1 LAAPIAKPE
10 LRNVTIE
17 RIREMGN
24 VSTANESNPEA
35 LESYFKKYPDVPK
48 ETILKQHLLS
58 LGHWFSDAALQATA
72 GALVKSYRLFSYDL
86 VPMADLKRGE
96 HRRVPE
102 HFVILNGPYGMR
114 PVAIQTSLSP
124 HSPYLIDVVDGRLV
138 LTTEGR
144 VLAEVRY
151 PKTPDYYAKSLPDGT
166 PYHEIVAFG
175 TFITIFRNCQ
185 YWGAREECKFCDIN
199 ENARQMKLSRD
210 FTLTAPVKSVQDVVQ
225 VCDEVASDARR
236 LGVSA
241 PGFVLSGGS
250 ITKTLH
256 GKSEV
261 DFYEEYI
268 RAIKASAA
276 KPRITFEVNAR
287 PRAEVQRYK
296 AAGVDNIHFNME
308 VWDKRLFEWIN
319 PGKAERV
326 GWDNWVRWMCDAVEV
341 FGKGSVQPSFVSGVE
356 MARPHGYQSVAEAV
370 KSTSAGFE
378 YLMSRGILPRPQQ
391 WRREPSTALC
401 KEAEQPPVPLDY
413 YVLLT
418 RNWYECYQKYRSQLP
433 QFGKRKAGLLAER
446 NLLGPVHGAY
456 GDYVMLSENL
466 FPDDIEE
473 QINRRS
479 VPFEN
484 LEGGAS
490 VS

>member
-1 LAAPIAKPE
+1 MV
-10 LRNVTIE
+10 NS
-17 RIREMGN
+17 
-24 VSTANESNPEA
+24 STTNESDGEV

-58 LGHWFSDAALQATA
+58 LGHWFSDAALQAAA

-86 VPMADLKRGE
+86 VPMSELKRGE

-102 HFVILNGPYGMR
+102 HFVILKGPYAMR

-185 YWGAREECKFCDIN
+185 HWGAREECKFCDIN
-199 ENARQMKLSRD
+199 ENVRQMKLSRD
-210 FTLTAPVKSVQDVVQ
+210 FTLTAPVKSVEDVVR
-225 VCDEVASDARR
+225 VCDEVAGDARR
-236 LGVSA
+236 HGVSA

-268 RAIKASAA
+268 RAIKGSSA

-287 PRAEVQRYK
+287 PRAEVERYK
-296 AAGVDNIHFNME
+296 AAGADNIHFNME

-326 GWDNWVRWMCDAVEV
+326 GWDNWVHWMCDAVEV
-341 FGKGSVQPSFVSGVE
+341 FGPGNVQPSFVSGVE
-356 MARPHGYQSVAEAV
+356 MARPHGFQSVAEAV
-370 KSTSAGFE
+370 NSTSAGFE

-401 KEAEQPPVPLDY
+401 KEADQPPVPLHY
-413 YVLLT
+413 YIQLT

-473 QINRRS
+473 QINARS

-484 LEGGAS
+484 LEVGAS

>member
-1 LAAPIAKPE
+1 MANP
-10 LRNVTIE
+10 
-17 RIREMGN
+17 
-24 VSTANESNPEA
+24 STTGETESEDLEA
-35 LESYFKKYPDVPK
+35 YFKKYPDVPK

-58 LGHWFSDAALQATA
+58 LGHWFSDAALKAAA

-86 VPMADLKRGE
+86 VPMSEFKRGE

-138 LTTEGR
+138 MTTAGR
-144 VLAEVRY
+144 VLAEVRF

-175 TFITIFRNCQ
+175 AFITIFRNCQ
-185 YWGAREECKFCDIN
+185 YWGAKEECKFCDIN

-210 FTLTAPVKSVQDVVQ
+210 FTLAAPVKSVEDVVR

-268 RAIKASAA
+268 RAIKGSTA

-287 PRAEVQRYK
+287 PREEVKRYK
-296 AAGVDNIHFNME
+296 VAGADNIHFNME

-341 FGKGSVQPSFVSGVE
+341 FGPGNVQPSFVSGVE
-356 MARPHGYQSVAEAV
+356 MARPRGFQSVDEAV
-370 KSTSAGFE
+370 ESTSAAFE

-401 KEAEQPPVPLDY
+401 KQAEQPPVPLDY

-466 FPDDIEE
+466 FPEDIEE

-484 LEGGAS
+484 LEGVAS

>member
-1 LAAPIAKPE
+1 
-10 LRNVTIE
+10 
-17 RIREMGN
+17 MGN
-24 VSTANESNPEA
+24 KATTESNCDV

-48 ETILKQHLLS
+48 ETILKQHMLS
-58 LGHWFSDAALQATA
+58 LGHWFSDAALQAAA

-86 VPMADLKRGE
+86 VPMSKLKRGE

-102 HFVILNGPYGMR
+102 HFVILKGPYGMR

-124 HSPYLIDVVDGRLV
+124 YSPYLIDVVDGRLA

-151 PKTPDYYAKSLPDGT
+151 PKTPDYYSKSLPDGT

-210 FTLTAPVKSVQDVVQ
+210 FTLTAPVKSVDDVVR
-225 VCDEVASDARR
+225 VVEEVASDARKIDAGAR
-236 LGVSA
+236 N
-241 PGFVLSGGS
+241 FVLSGGS

-256 GKSEV
+256 GKDELK
-261 DFYEEYI
+261 FYEEYI
-268 RAIKASAA
+268 RAIKQSAA
-276 KPRITFEVNAR
+276 RPRITFEVNAR
-287 PRAEVQRYK
+287 PREEVERYK
-296 AAGVDNIHFNME
+296 AAGVDTIHFNME
-308 VWDKRLFEWIN
+308 VWERRLFEWIN
-319 PGKAERV
+319 PGKAYRI
-326 GWDNWVRWMCDAVEV
+326 GWDNWVRWMCEAVEV
-341 FGKGSVQPSFVSGVE
+341 FGEGSVQPSFVSGVE
-356 MARPHGYQSVAEAV
+356 MARPHGYESVPEAV
-370 KSTSAGFE
+370 ASTCAGFE

-401 KEAEQPPVPLDY
+401 KEAEQPPVPLDFY
-413 YVLLT
+413 ILLT
-418 RNWYECYQKYRSQLP
+418 RNWYELYQKYRSKLP
-433 QFGKRKAGLLAER
+433 QFGRRRPGLLAER
-446 NLLGPVHGAY
+446 SLLGPVHGAY
-456 GDYVMLSENL
+456 GDYVLLSENL
-466 FPDDIEE
+466 LPDDIEE

-484 LEGGAS
+484 LEGGTS

>member
-1 LAAPIAKPE
+1 MA
-10 LRNVTIE
+10 NNSMT
-17 RIREMGN
+17 
-24 VSTANESNPEA
+24 NESNLDL
-35 LESYFKKYPDVPK
+35 LESHFKNYPDVPK
-48 ETILKQHLLS
+48 ETILKQHMLS
-58 LGHWFSDAALQATA
+58 LGHWFSDAALHAA
-72 GALVKSYRLFSYDL
+72 EGALVKSYRLFSYDL
-86 VPMADLKRGE
+86 VPMSELKRGE

-144 VLAEVRY
+144 VLSEVRY
-151 PKTPDYYAKSLPDGT
+151 PKTPDYYSKSLPDGT

-210 FTLTAPVKSVQDVVQ
+210 FTLAAPVKSVQDVVR

-268 RAIKASAA
+268 RAIKESAA

-287 PRAEVQRYK
+287 PREEVQRYK
-296 AAGVDNIHFNME
+296 AAGADNIHFNME

-341 FGKGSVQPSFVSGVE
+341 FGPGNVQPSFVSGVE
-356 MARPHGYQSVAEAV
+356 MARPHGFQSVAEAV
-370 KSTSAGFE
+370 KSTSGAFE

-418 RNWYECYQKYRSQLP
+418 RNWYETYQKYRSKLP
-433 QFGKRKAGLLAER
+433 QFGTRKPGLLAER

-456 GDYVMLSENL
+456 GDFVMLKESL
-466 FPDDIEE
+466 FPVDIEE

>member
-1 LAAPIAKPE
+1 
-10 LRNVTIE
+10 
-17 RIREMGN
+17 MSN
-24 VSTANESNPEA
+24 VSTTDESNLDV
-35 LESYFKKYPDVPK
+35 LESYFQKYPDVPK
-48 ETILKQHLLS
+48 ETILKQHMLS
-58 LGHWFSDAALQATA
+58 LGHWFSDAALDASA

-86 VPMADLKRGE
+86 VPMSELKRGE

-102 HFVILNGPYGMR
+102 HFVLLNGPHAMR

-124 HSPYLIDVVDGRLV
+124 YSPYLVDVVDGRLV
-138 LTTEGR
+138 LTVDGQ
-144 VLAEVRY
+144 VVAHVRI
-151 PKTPDYYAKSLPDGT
+151 PKTPDYYFKSLPDGT

-175 TFITIFRNCQ
+175 SFITIFRNCQ
-185 YWGAREECKFCDIN
+185 YWGAKEECKFCDIN

-210 FTLTAPVKSVQDVVQ
+210 FTLTAPVKSVADVVTVVEQ
-225 VCDEVASDARR
+225 VASDAQKN
-236 LGVSA
+236 GA
-241 PGFVLSGGS
+241 GAQGFVLSGGT

-268 RAIKASAA
+268 RAIKNTAT

-287 PRAEVQRYK
+287 PREEVQRYK
-296 AAGVDNIHFNME
+296 DAGADHIHFNME
-308 VWDKRLFEWIN
+308 VWDKKLFPWIN

-341 FGKGSVQPSFVSGVE
+341 FGTGMVQPSFVSGIE
-356 MARPHGYQSVAEAV
+356 MARPHGFQSVTEAV
-370 KSTSAGFE
+370 DSTCRGFE
-378 YLMSRGILPRPQQ
+378 FLMSHGILPRPQQ
-391 WRREPSTALC
+391 WRREPATALC
-401 KEAEQPPVPLDY
+401 REAEQPPVPLEY
-413 YVLLT
+413 YIRLT
-418 RNWYECYQKYRSQLP
+418 RTWYELYQKYRPKLP
-433 QFGKRKAGLLAER
+433 QFGTRKPGLLAER

-456 GDYVMLSENL
+456 GDYVMLKENL
-466 FPDDIEE
+466 FPTDVEE

-484 LEGGAS
+484 IAGGAS

>member
-1 LAAPIAKPE
+1 MAKS
-10 LRNVTIE
+10 
-17 RIREMGN
+17 
-24 VSTANESNPEA
+24 STTNGSNHEA
-35 LESYFKKYPDVPK
+35 LEAYFTKYSDVPK
-48 ETILKQHLLS
+48 ETILKQHMLS
-58 LGHWFSDAALQATA
+58 LGHWFSDAALDATA

-86 VPMADLKRGE
+86 VPMSELKRGE

-124 HSPYLIDVVDGRLV
+124 YSPYLIDVVDGRLV
-138 LTTEGR
+138 MTTDGR
-144 VLAEVRY
+144 VLAEVRF

-175 TFITIFRNCQ
+175 AFITIFRNCQ
-185 YWGAREECKFCDIN
+185 YWGAKEECKFCDIN

-210 FTLTAPVKSVQDVVQ
+210 FTLAAPVKSVDDVVR
-225 VCDEVASDARR
+225 VCEEVTSDARR
-236 LGVSA
+236 HGVAA

-268 RAIKASAA
+268 RAIKRTSA

-287 PRAEVQRYK
+287 PREEVQRYK
-296 AAGVDNIHFNME
+296 AAGADNIHFNME

-341 FGKGSVQPSFVSGVE
+341 FGPGNVQPSFVSGVE
-356 MARPHGYQSVAEAV
+356 MARPHGFQSVAEAV
-370 KSTSAGFE
+370 KSTTGCFE

-413 YVLLT
+413 YVMLT

-466 FPDDIEE
+466 FPDDIQE

>member
-1 LAAPIAKPE
+1 MS
-10 LRNVTIE
+10 N
-17 RIREMGN
+17 N
-24 VSTANESNPEA
+24 STTSETDSED
-35 LESYFKKYPDVPK
+35 LEEYFKKYPDVPQ

-58 LGHWFSDAALQATA
+58 LGHWFSDAALQAA
-72 GALVKSYRLFSYDL
+72 DGALVKSYRLFSYDL
-86 VPMADLKRGE
+86 VPMSEFKRGE

-102 HFVILNGPYGMR
+102 HFVMLNGPYGMR

-124 HSPYLIDVVDGRLV
+124 YSPYLIDVVDGRLV
-138 LTTEGR
+138 MTREGR
-144 VLAEVRY
+144 VLAEVRF
-151 PKTPDYYAKSLPDGT
+151 PKTPDYYSKSLPDGT

-175 TFITIFRNCQ
+175 AFITIFRNCQ
-185 YWGAREECKFCDIN
+185 YWGAKEECKFCDIN
-199 ENARQMKLSRD
+199 DNARQMKLSRD
-210 FTLTAPVKSVQDVVQ
+210 FTLAAPVKSLEDVML
-225 VCDEVASDARR
+225 VCEEVTSDAHR
-236 LGVSA
+236 LGVAA

-268 RAIKASAA
+268 RAIKGTSA

-287 PRAEVQRYK
+287 PREEVARYK
-296 AAGVDNIHFNME
+296 AAGADNIHFNME
-308 VWDKRLFEWIN
+308 VWDKQLFAWIN

-341 FGKGSVQPSFVSGVE
+341 FGPGNVQPSFVSGVE
-356 MARPHGYQSVAEAV
+356 MARPHGFKTVDEAV
-370 KSTSAGFE
+370 KSTTGCFE
-378 YLMSRGILPRPQQ
+378 YLMSRAIMPRPQQ

-413 YVLLT
+413 YIQLT

-484 LEGGAS
+484 LEGGSS

>member
-1 LAAPIAKPE
+1 
-10 LRNVTIE
+10 
-17 RIREMGN
+17 M
-24 VSTANESNPEA
+24 
-35 LESYFKKYPDVPK
+35 LESYFKKYPDVPE

-58 LGHWFSDAALQATA
+58 LGHWFSDAALRATA

-102 HFVILNGPYGMR
+102 HFVLLNGPYGMR

-138 LTTEGR
+138 MTTEGR
-144 VLAEVRY
+144 VLAEVRF

-210 FTLTAPVKSVQDVVQ
+210 FTLTAPVKSVEDVVR

-236 LGVSA
+236 HGVSV

-268 RAIKASAA
+268 RAIKGSSA

-287 PRAEVQRYK
+287 PRAEVERYK
-296 AAGVDNIHFNME
+296 AAGADNIHFNME
-308 VWDKRLFEWIN
+308 VWEKRLFEWIN
-319 PGKAERV
+319 PGKASRI
-326 GWDNWVRWMCDAVEV
+326 GWDNWVRWMCEAVEV

-370 KSTSAGFE
+370 KSTSTGFE
-378 YLMSRGILPRPQQ
+378 YLMSRGMP
-391 WRREPSTALC
+391 
-401 KEAEQPPVPLDY
+401 
-413 YVLLT
+413 
-418 RNWYECYQKYRSQLP
+418 
-433 QFGKRKAGLLAER
+433 G
-446 NLLGPVHGAY
+446 
-456 GDYVMLSENL
+456 
-466 FPDDIEE
+466 
-473 QINRRS
+473 S
-479 VPFEN
+479 VSVAPIAARI
-484 LEGGAS
+484 GAS
-490 VS
+490 SGAGSRRRRCARRPSSRRFHWTFTCSSRAIGTSATKNIARTCPSLGSESPGCLRSAAYWVQFTAPTATLYC

>member
-1 LAAPIAKPE
+1 MS
-10 LRNVTIE
+10 N
-17 RIREMGN
+17 N
-24 VSTANESNPEA
+24 STTSETDSED
-35 LESYFKKYPDVPK
+35 LEEYFKKYPDVPK

-58 LGHWFSDAALQATA
+58 LGHWFSDAALQAAA

-86 VPMADLKRGE
+86 VPMSELKRGE

-102 HFVILNGPYGMR
+102 HFVTLNGPYGMR

-124 HSPYLIDVVDGRLV
+124 YSPYLIDVVDGRLAM
-138 LTTEGR
+138 TREGR
-144 VLAEVRY
+144 VLAEVRF

-166 PYHEIVAFG
+166 PYHEIVAFCA
-175 TFITIFRNCQ
+175 FITIFRNCQ

-210 FTLTAPVKSVQDVVQ
+210 FTLAAPVKSVEDVVR

-268 RAIKASAA
+268 RAIKGSSA

-287 PRAEVQRYK
+287 PREEVARYK
-296 AAGVDNIHFNME
+296 AAGADNIHFNME
-308 VWDKRLFEWIN
+308 VWDKQLFAWIN

-341 FGKGSVQPSFVSGVE
+341 FGPGNVQPSFVSGVE
-356 MARPHGYQSVAEAV
+356 MARPHGFKTVDEAV
-370 KSTSAGFE
+370 KSTTGCFE
-378 YLMSRGILPRPQQ
+378 YLMSRAIMPRPQQ

-466 FPDDIEE
+466 FSDDIEE

>member
-1 LAAPIAKPE
+1 M
-10 LRNVTIE
+10 RNNARTIE
-17 RIREMGN
+17 
-24 VSTANESNPEA
+24 SDPEV

-58 LGHWFSDAALQATA
+58 LGHWFSDAALQASA

-86 VPMADLKRGE
+86 VPMSELKRGE

-102 HFVILNGPYGMR
+102 HFVLLNGPYDLR

-124 HSPYLIDVVDGRLV
+124 YSPYLIDVVDGRLV

-210 FTLTAPVKSVQDVVQ
+210 FTLTAPVKSVEDVVR
-225 VCDEVASDARR
+225 VVEEVASDAQKYGADRH
-236 LGVSA
+236 
-241 PGFVLSGGS
+241 GFVLSGGS

-256 GKSEV
+256 SKTEL

-268 RAIKASAA
+268 RAIKESES

-287 PRAEVQRYK
+287 PREEVERYK

-319 PGKAERV
+319 PGKAYRI
-326 GWDNWVRWMCDAVEV
+326 GWDKWVHWMCEAVEV
-341 FGKGSVQPSFVSGVE
+341 FGNGSVQPSFVSGVE
-356 MARPHGYQSVAEAV
+356 MARPHGYESVAEAV
-370 KSTSAGFE
+370 KSTSSGFE

-401 KEAEQPPVPLDY
+401 KEAEQPPVPLDFY
-413 YVLLT
+413 IQLT
-418 RNWYECYQKYRSQLP
+418 SNWYECYQKYRSTLP
-433 QFGKRKAGLLAER
+433 QFGKRKPGLLAER
-446 NLLGPVHGAY
+446 SLLGPVHGAY
-456 GDYVMLSENL
+456 GDFVLLSEDL
-466 FPDDIEE
+466 LPDDIEE

-484 LEGGAS
+484 LEGGLS

>member
-1 LAAPIAKPE
+1 
-10 LRNVTIE
+10 
-17 RIREMGN
+17 MG
-24 VSTANESNPEA
+24 SISATNESGPEA

-48 ETILKQHLLS
+48 ETILKQHMLS
-58 LGHWFSDAALQATA
+58 LGHWFSDAALEATA

-86 VPMADLKRGE
+86 VPMSEFKRNE

-102 HFVILNGPYGMR
+102 HFVLLNGPYKMR

-138 LTTEGR
+138 LTTGGR
-144 VLAEVRY
+144 VLCEVRF
-151 PKTPDYYAKSLPDGT
+151 PKTPDYYTKTMPDGT

-175 TFITIFRNCQ
+175 AFITIFRNCQ
-185 YWGAREECKFCDIN
+185 YWGAKEECKFCDIN
-199 ENARQMKLSRD
+199 ENVRQMKLSRD
-210 FTLTAPVKSVQDVVQ
+210 FTLTAPVKPVADVVR
-225 VCDEVASDARR
+225 VVEEVTDDARR
-236 LGVSA
+236 NGVA
-241 PGFVLSGGS
+241 MPGFVLSGGT

-256 GKSEV
+256 GKSEP
-261 DFYEEYI
+261 DFYEPYI
-268 RAIKASAA
+268 RAIKESSAR
-276 KPRITFEVNAR
+276 PRITFEVNAR
-287 PRAEVQRYK
+287 PREEVKRYK
-296 AAGVDNIHFNME
+296 DAGADNIHFNME
-308 VWDKRLFEWIN
+308 VWDKRLFAWIN

-341 FGKGSVQPSFVSGVE
+341 FGNGCVQPSFVSGVE
-356 MARPHGYQSVAEAV
+356 MARPHGFQSVADAV
-370 KSTSAGFE
+370 NSTSGAFE

-413 YVLLT
+413 YIQLT
-418 RNWYECYQKYRSQLP
+418 RNWYECFQKYRAKLP
-433 QFGKRKAGLLAER
+433 AFGKRKAGLLPER

-456 GDYVMLSENL
+456 GDFAMIAENL

-484 LEGGAS
+484 LEGGPS

>member
-1 LAAPIAKPE
+1 
-10 LRNVTIE
+10 
-17 RIREMGN
+17 MGIT
-24 VSTANESNPEA
+24 STTDQANPEA
-35 LESYFKKYPDVPK
+35 LEAYFKKYPDVPK

-58 LGHWFSDAALQATA
+58 LGHWFSDAALLAA
-72 GALVKSYRLFSYDL
+72 EGALVKSYRLFSYDL
-86 VPMADLKRGE
+86 IPMAELKRGE

-102 HFVILNGPYGMR
+102 HFVILHGPYGMR
-114 PVAIQTSLSP
+114 PVSIQTSLSP

-138 LTTEGR
+138 LTTGGR
-144 VLAEVRY
+144 VLADVRY

-175 TFITIFRNCQ
+175 AFITIFRNCQ

-210 FTLTAPVKSVQDVVQ
+210 FTLAAPVKSVEDVVL
-225 VCDEVASDARR
+225 VCDEVASDAHR

-268 RAIKASAA
+268 RAIKKSTA

-287 PRAEVQRYK
+287 PREEVERYK
-296 AAGVDNIHFNME
+296 AAGADNIHFNME

-341 FGKGSVQPSFVSGVE
+341 FGPGNVQPSFVSGIE
-356 MARPHGYQSVAEAV
+356 MARPHGFQSVGEAV

-401 KEAEQPPVPLDY
+401 KEAEQPPVPLDFY
-413 YVLLT
+413 IQLT
-418 RNWYECYQKYRSQLP
+418 SNWYECYQKYRSKLP
-433 QFGKRKAGLLAER
+433 QFGKRKPGLLAER

-456 GDYVMLSENL
+456 GDFVLLSENL
-466 FPDDIEE
+466 LPDDIEE

-479 VPFEN
+479 MPFEN

>member
-1 LAAPIAKPE
+1 
-10 LRNVTIE
+10 
-17 RIREMGN
+17 MSN
-24 VSTANESNPEA
+24 VSTTDESNLDV
-35 LESYFKKYPDVPK
+35 LESYFQKYPDVPK
-48 ETILKQHLLS
+48 ETILKQHMLS
-58 LGHWFSDAALQATA
+58 LGHWFSDAALDASA

-86 VPMADLKRGE
+86 VPMSELKRGE

-102 HFVILNGPYGMR
+102 HFVLLNGPHAMR

-124 HSPYLIDVVDGRLV
+124 YSPYLVDVVDGRLV
-138 LTTEGR
+138 LTVDGQ
-144 VLAEVRY
+144 VVAHVRI
-151 PKTPDYYAKSLPDGT
+151 PKTPDYYFKSLPDGT

-175 TFITIFRNCQ
+175 SFITIFRNCQ
-185 YWGAREECKFCDIN
+185 YWGAKEECKFCDIN

-210 FTLTAPVKSVQDVVQ
+210 FTLTAPVKSVADVVTVVEQ
-225 VCDEVASDARR
+225 VASDAQKN
-236 LGVSA
+236 GA
-241 PGFVLSGGS
+241 GAQGFVLSGGT

-268 RAIKASAA
+268 RAIKNTAT

-287 PRAEVQRYK
+287 PREEVQRYK
-296 AAGVDNIHFNME
+296 DAGADHIHFNME
-308 VWDKRLFEWIN
+308 VWDKKLFPWIN

-341 FGKGSVQPSFVSGVE
+341 FGTGMVQPSFVSGIE
-356 MARPHGYQSVAEAV
+356 MARPHGFQSVTAAV
-370 KSTSAGFE
+370 DSTCGGFE
-378 YLMSRGILPRPQQ
+378 FLMSHGILPRPQQ
-391 WRREPSTALC
+391 WRREPATALC
-401 KEAEQPPVPLDY
+401 REAEQPPVPLEY
-413 YVLLT
+413 YILLT
-418 RNWYECYQKYRSQLP
+418 RTWYELYQKYRSKLP
-433 QFGKRKAGLLAER
+433 QFGTRKPGLLAER

-456 GDYVMLSENL
+456 GDYVMLKENL
-466 FPDDIEE
+466 FPTDVEK

-484 LEGGAS
+484 IAGGAS

>member
-1 LAAPIAKPE
+1 
-10 LRNVTIE
+10 
-17 RIREMGN
+17 MGN
-24 VSTANESNPEA
+24 MSTANESNHAA
-35 LESYFKKYPDVPK
+35 LESYFTKYPDVPK

-58 LGHWFSDAALQATA
+58 LGHWFSDPALDATV

-86 VPMADLKRGE
+86 VPMSEFKRNE

-102 HFVILNGPYGMR
+102 HFVLLKGPYNMR
-114 PVAIQTSLSP
+114 PVSIQTSLSP
-124 HSPYLIDVVDGRLV
+124 YSPYLIDVVDGRLV

-175 TFITIFRNCQ
+175 SFITIFRNCQ

-210 FTLTAPVKSVQDVVQ
+210 FTLTAPVKPVADVVR
-225 VCDEVASDARR
+225 VCEEVASDARKHGAR
-236 LGVSA
+236 R
-241 PGFVLSGGS
+241 PGFVLSGGT

-256 GKSEV
+256 GKTEV

-268 RAIKASAA
+268 RAIKECTSN
-276 KPRITFEVNAR
+276 PRITFEVNAR
-287 PRAEVQRYK
+287 PREEVERYK

-308 VWDKRLFEWIN
+308 VWDRRLFEWIN
-319 PGKAERV
+319 PGKAERI
-326 GWDNWVRWMCDAVEV
+326 GWDNWVRWMCEAVDI
-341 FGKGSVQPSFVSGVE
+341 FGPGSVQPSFVSGVE
-356 MARPHGYQSVAEAV
+356 MAHPHGFQSVAEAV
-370 KSTSAGFE
+370 KSSSAGFE

-391 WRREPSTALC
+391 WRREPSTALWR
-401 KEAEQPPVPLDY
+401 EAEQPPVPLDFY
-413 YVLLT
+413 IQST
-418 RNWYECYQKYRSQLP
+418 RDWYELYQKYRAKLP
-433 QFGKRKAGLLAER
+433 RFGGRDPGLLPER
-446 NLLGPVHGAY
+446 SLLGPVHGAY
-456 GDYVMLSENL
+456 GDYVLLSENL
-466 FPDDIEE
+466 LPDDIEE

-484 LEGGAS
+484 LSGGAS

>member
-1 LAAPIAKPE
+1 MV
-10 LRNVTIE
+10 NS
-17 RIREMGN
+17 
-24 VSTANESNPEA
+24 STTNESDGEV

-58 LGHWFSDAALQATA
+58 LGHWFSDAALQAAA

-86 VPMADLKRGE
+86 VPMSELKRGE

-102 HFVILNGPYGMR
+102 HFVILKGPYGMR

-199 ENARQMKLSRD
+199 ENVRQMKLSRD
-210 FTLTAPVKSVQDVVQ
+210 FTLTAPVKSVGDVVR
-225 VCDEVASDARR
+225 VCDEVAGDARR
-236 LGVSA
+236 HEVSA

-268 RAIKASAA
+268 RAIKGSSA

-287 PRAEVQRYK
+287 PRAEVERYK
-296 AAGVDNIHFNME
+296 AAGADNIHFNME

-326 GWDNWVRWMCDAVEV
+326 GWDNWVHWMCDAVEV
-341 FGKGSVQPSFVSGVE
+341 FGPGNVQPSFVSGVE
-356 MARPHGYQSVAEAV
+356 MARPHGFQSVAEAV
-370 KSTSAGFE
+370 NSTSAGFE

-401 KEAEQPPVPLDY
+401 KEADQPPVPLHY
-413 YVLLT
+413 YIQLT

-484 LEGGAS
+484 LEGGAR

>member
-1 LAAPIAKPE
+1 
-10 LRNVTIE
+10 
-17 RIREMGN
+17 MGN
-24 VSTANESNPEA
+24 ISTTDASHPEA
-35 LESYFKKYPDVPK
+35 VESYFKKYPDVPK

-58 LGHWFSDAALQATA
+58 LGHWFSDAALQAAA

-86 VPMADLKRGE
+86 VPMSELKRGE

-102 HFVILNGPYGMR
+102 HFVILNGPYRMR

-144 VLAEVRY
+144 VLADVRY

-210 FTLTAPVKSVQDVVQ
+210 FTLTAPVKSVEDVVR
-225 VCDEVASDARR
+225 VVEEVASDAQKH
-236 LGVSA
+236 GA
-241 PGFVLSGGS
+241 GTHGFVLSGGT

-256 GKSEV
+256 GKTELQ
-261 DFYEEYI
+261 FYEEYI
-268 RAIKASAA
+268 RAIKGSATT
-276 KPRITFEVNAR
+276 PRITFEVNAR
-287 PRAEVQRYK
+287 PRDEVERYK

-319 PGKAERV
+319 PGKAYRI
-326 GWDNWVRWMCDAVEV
+326 GWNNWVRWMCEAVEV

-356 MARPHGYQSVAEAV
+356 MARPHGFESVAEAV
-370 KSTSAGFE
+370 KSTAAGFE

-401 KEAEQPPVPLDY
+401 KEAEQPPVPLEFY
-413 YVLLT
+413 IQLT
-418 RNWYECYQKYRSQLP
+418 SNWYELYQKYRANLP
-433 QFGKRKAGLLAER
+433 QFGRRKPGLLPER
-446 NLLGPVHGAY
+446 SLLGPVHGAY
-456 GDYVMLSENL
+456 GDYVLLCEDL
-466 FPDDIEE
+466 LPDDIEE

-484 LEGGAS
+484 LQGGVS